1 MEYQFPKIVTDNTIN
16 QQIWKMR
23 EEMLEVEAEHA
34 ELILAQIKG
43 EPVDYTNL
51 TIEIFDLWQSLE
63 TYLQKLPLSKYEID
77 MLHRSVIRKNRA
89 RGYYEE
95 G

>member
-77 MLHRSVIRKNRA
+77 RLHKGVIQKNER
-89 RGYYEE
+89 RGYYKE